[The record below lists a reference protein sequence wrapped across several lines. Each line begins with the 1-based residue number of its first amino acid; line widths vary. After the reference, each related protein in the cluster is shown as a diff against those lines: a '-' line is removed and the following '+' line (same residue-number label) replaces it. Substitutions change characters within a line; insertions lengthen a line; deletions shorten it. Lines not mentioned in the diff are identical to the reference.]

1 MAAKTYEDNG
11 VVLSRKSFYS
21 GDVLK
26 IIYKG
31 LLAGSGAER
40 VYLHYG
46 FGDGWD
52 FGSYVQMER
61 LLEGFQA
68 EIQVQDGRSLQ
79 LCFKDSANNWDN
91 NSGSNY
97 VYKISV
103 RRQKKTAEKVTG
115 KSAKPAKTTAKPAE
129 TTVMADEAKSKTKK
143 SKVISL

>member
-21 GDVLK
+21 GDRLK

-31 LLAGSGAER
+31 LLAGSGAES

-52 FGSYVQMER
+52 FSSYVQMER
-61 LLEGFQA
+61 LSEGFQA
-68 EIQVQDGRSLQ
+68 EIQVQEGKSLE

-103 RRQKKTAEKVTG
+103 RRQKKTAEKETG
-115 KSAKPAKTTAKPAE
+115 KSAKPAKTTAKSAK
-129 TTVMADEAKSKTKK
+129 TTVIADEAKRKPKK